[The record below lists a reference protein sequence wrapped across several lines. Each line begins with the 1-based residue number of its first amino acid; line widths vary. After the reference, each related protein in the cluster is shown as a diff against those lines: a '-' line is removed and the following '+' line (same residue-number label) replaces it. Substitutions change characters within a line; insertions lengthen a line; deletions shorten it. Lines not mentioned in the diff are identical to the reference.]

1 MNFVMNQMGQPVTIY
16 ESKEEM
22 YYNMFLEMGLF
33 VNQQGYLQD
42 QDTGIVIRYKDQFI
56 KVSLNPNVPV
66 YTGRTDVEFD
76 PKKNFNLM
84 ATLMGYYIDKR
95 EHGEEPIGYISQ
107 GIFDKKEEQLHSVFI
122 KSQSGLYESDL
133 YHNSYLGFID
143 CIFKMGGILTNLHPF
158 DIVEDEEETKRRRK

>member
-1 MNFVMNQMGQPVTIY
+1 MNFIMNEMGQPVTIY
-16 ESKEEM
+16 ETKEEM

-33 VNQQGYLQD
+33 VNPQGYLQD

-66 YTGRTDVEFD
+66 YTGKTDIEFD

-84 ATLMGYYIDKR
+84 VTLMGYYIDKR
-95 EHGEEPIGYISQ
+95 DHGDEPIGYISQ
-107 GIFDKKEEQLHSVFI
+107 GIYDIKEEMLHSVFV

-133 YHNSYLGFID
+133 YHNSYLGFVD
-143 CIFKMGGILTNLHPF
+143 CIFKMGGILTDLHQF
-158 DIVEDEEETKRRRK
+158 DIVEEEPPKRGKK

>member
-1 MNFVMNQMGQPVTIY
+1 MNLTMNQFGQTVIIY
-16 ESKEEM
+16 DTKEEM
-22 YYNMFLEMGLF
+22 YYNLFLEMGLF

-42 QDTGIVIRYKDQFI
+42 QDTGIVIRYKDKFI
-56 KVSLNPNVPV
+56 KVSLNPNIPV
-66 YTGRTDVEFD
+66 YTGKTDIEFD

-107 GIFDKKEEQLHSVFI
+107 GIYDKKEEMLHSVFI
-122 KSQSGLYESDL
+122 KSQTGLYESDL

-143 CIFKMGGILTNLHPF
+143 CIFRMGGILTDLHPF
-158 DIVEDEEETKRRRK
+158 DIIEEDDMKGRK